1 MTVRQNMNTNQQ
13 QRNNFASPL
22 KAVRCLALII
32 IMLWGIGRAETSTQD
47 GVFDTTYLEIR
58 RDTTCS
64 PPYRFIFDTSY
75 VVKTKEVTKVAK
87 VLNRIWE
94 EDICGSISDTLDIM
108 LIITNYPKAKST
120 RVTHIDMY
128 DKNGNIQ
135 KLLHSGGLI
144 RKQLKRNSVLVIM
157 YTGKPTCY

>member
-1 MTVRQNMNTNQQ
+1 MNTNPQQ
-13 QRNNFASPL
+13 SYNFASPLPL
-22 KAVRCLALII
+22 KAVRCLSII
-32 IMLWGIGRAETSTQD
+32 IIILWGNGRAETSTHD

-58 RDTTCS
+58 RNTTSS

-87 VLNRIWE
+87 ILNRIWE

-108 LIITNYPKAKST
+108 LIITNYPKTKSA

-135 KLLHSGGLI
+135 KLLHSGGAI
-144 RKQLKRNSVLVIM
+144 RKQLKRHSVLVIM